1 MKLYMRSKEKVH
13 RRQKKGGNSMAVDF
27 IVMLIIA
34 ALVIAAIWY
43 IRSQKKKGVTC
54 IGCPHAGECAK
65 RKQGGCGTGGM

>member
-1 MKLYMRSKEKVH
+1 
-13 RRQKKGGNSMAVDF
+13 MAVDF
-27 IVMLIIA
+27 IVMVIIA